1 MHMIHQDIMQI
12 FYSYLNESGIQAYR
26 MFQDSVSR
34 TLSNRAEYSKV
45 DMIKYI
51 NYLFDRTMEKMDELQ
66 KENSLIGTVRKY
78 IDKHYSSN
86 IGRDEIAAAVCIA
99 PSYLSKQFRE
109 ETGQSLREYINSK
122 RIDAAKQL
130 MSTTKLNLTDI
141 ALQVG
146 FENIPYFS
154 TVFKKYC
161 GVSPS
166 EWKEKEG

>member
-1 MHMIHQDIMQI
+1 MH
-12 FYSYLNESGIQAYR
+12 
-26 MFQDSVSR
+26 
-34 TLSNRAEYSKV
+34 
-45 DMIKYI
+45 
-51 NYLFDRTMEKMDELQ
+51 
-66 KENSLIGTVRKY
+66 
-78 IDKHYSSN
+78 
-86 IGRDEIAAAVCIA
+86 C

-154 TVFKKYC
+154 TVFKNTVEFRQ
-161 GVSPS
+161 VSG
-166 EWKEKEG
+166 KKKKADQY

>member
-1 MHMIHQDIMQI
+1 MH
-12 FYSYLNESGIQAYR
+12 
-26 MFQDSVSR
+26 
-34 TLSNRAEYSKV
+34 
-45 DMIKYI
+45 
-51 NYLFDRTMEKMDELQ
+51 
-66 KENSLIGTVRKY
+66 
-78 IDKHYSSN
+78 
-86 IGRDEIAAAVCIA
+86 C

>member
-1 MHMIHQDIMQI
+1 MHCPQL
-12 FYSYLNESGIQAYR
+12 SEQA
-26 MFQDSVSR
+26 V
-34 TLSNRAEYSKV
+34 
-45 DMIKYI
+45 
-51 NYLFDRTMEKMDELQ
+51 
-66 KENSLIGTVRKY
+66 
-78 IDKHYSSN
+78 
-86 IGRDEIAAAVCIA
+86 
-99 PSYLSKQFRE
+99 PE
-109 ETGQSLREYINSK
+109 ETGQLLREYINSK

>member
-1 MHMIHQDIMQI
+1 MHCPQL
-12 FYSYLNESGIQAYR
+12 SEQA
-26 MFQDSVSR
+26 V
-34 TLSNRAEYSKV
+34 
-45 DMIKYI
+45 
-51 NYLFDRTMEKMDELQ
+51 
-66 KENSLIGTVRKY
+66 
-78 IDKHYSSN
+78 
-86 IGRDEIAAAVCIA
+86 
-99 PSYLSKQFRE
+99 PE